1 MLRKNRL
8 QAGVENVS
16 FCRHLCSNEPKMSAS
31 CSVHS
36 GASKEYRE
44 LMKGGLGNGF
54 HFTNR
59 NKPVWKYWGEIVMG
73 FLAMGF
79 LGRVV
84 QAAAKKKKKIT
95 WRNVFQKFRL

>member
-1 MLRKNRL
+1 
-8 QAGVENVS
+8 
-16 FCRHLCSNEPKMSAS
+16 MSAS

-59 NKPVWKYWGEIVMG
+59 NKPVGKCWGENIGG
-73 FLAMGF
+73 FSSNGILREGCSS
-79 LGRVV
+79 RC
-84 QAAAKKKKKIT
+84 KKKTQKKNHMEKT
-95 WRNVFQKFRL
+95 CSANLGCRLN

>member
-1 MLRKNRL
+1 M
-8 QAGVENVS
+8 ENVS

-44 LMKGGLGNGF
+44 LMKGGLGSGF

-59 NKPVWKYWGEIVMG
+59 NKPVWKYWGGIFGG
-73 FLAMGF
+73 FPRSGVLREGCSS
-79 LGRVV
+79 GC
-84 QAAAKKKKKIT
+84 KKKIIT
-95 WRNVFQKFRL
+95 WKNVFYKFRL